1 MSGVYSSATLVQ
13 EHPSTQEKS
22 KASGSVALVIAAALG
37 LSSGFTALFVGTTG
51 VFLLPIAQ
59 TLGVGRGAAAS
70 CVISASLGLAIS
82 SPIAGRLVDRY
93 GFRKV
98 ISVSILL
105 FVLGLLSLSVGPYN
119 VTALSIKTFLIGL
132 LGVATSPV
140 GYLPILAR
148 SFERRLGLALGI
160 ASVGAGIGAAVAP
173 LVAGGL
179 IQRHGWQF
187 TYMVLAATAAVLGA
201 LATYLIY
208 RFGGSA
214 AEPAVKPSARDEA
227 VLPGMTARESLAHPR
242 FWVMSISIALVA
254 AVGLGGM
261 VHIPAMLKDNGLSV
275 ELAAAGS
282 SFAAI
287 GITCGRLLAGVL
299 LDLIT
304 ARVLS
309 AILFLLGALGVLILA
324 TVSHSTPYPLLG
336 LGAAL
341 TGMLIGAEG
350 DLMPFLVKRYFG
362 LRSFGMVYGLM
373 ISIFAIGTL
382 LGPILFGAAF
392 DRLGNYHLAME
403 VAIVACVVGAIGILT
418 VGSYRYASDQ
428 RAERPS

>member
-1 MSGVYSSATLVQ
+1 MNGVYSSAALAQ
-13 EHPSTQEKS
+13 ERPPAQEKS
-22 KASGSVALVIAAALG
+22 QAAGSAALVAAAALG

-51 VFLLPIAQ
+51 VLLLPIAH
-59 TLGVGRGAAAS
+59 TLGVGRGAAAT
-70 CVISASLGLAIS
+70 CLISASLGLAIS

-98 ISVSILL
+98 ISFSILF

-119 VTALSIKTFLIGL
+119 VTALSLKTFMIGL

-148 SFERRLGLALGI
+148 AFERRLGLALGI
-160 ASVGAGIGAAVAP
+160 ASVGAGIGAAIAP
-173 LVAGGL
+173 LVAGEL
-179 IQRHGWQF
+179 TQRHGWQF
-187 TYMVLAATAAVLGA
+187 TYMVLAAVAAVLGA
-201 LATYLIY
+201 VAIYLVH

-214 AEPAVKPSARDEA
+214 MEPAARMDIRKDA
-227 VLPGMTARESLAHPR
+227 VLPGMTVRESLASLR

-261 VHIPAMLKDNGLSV
+261 VHIPAMLKDSGLSI

-287 GITCGRLLAGVL
+287 GITCGRLLAGIL
-299 LDLIT
+299 LDFIT

-309 AILFLLGALGVLILA
+309 AILFLLGALGILILS
-324 TVSHSTPYPLLG
+324 TVSHGTPYALLG

-362 LRSFGMVYGLM
+362 VRSFGLVYGLM

-392 DRLGNYHLAME
+392 DHFGNYHVALKTAM
-403 VAIVACVVGAIGILT
+403 VACFVGALGILT
-418 VGSYRYASDQ
+418 VGSYRYAVEPKS
-428 RAERPS
+428 A